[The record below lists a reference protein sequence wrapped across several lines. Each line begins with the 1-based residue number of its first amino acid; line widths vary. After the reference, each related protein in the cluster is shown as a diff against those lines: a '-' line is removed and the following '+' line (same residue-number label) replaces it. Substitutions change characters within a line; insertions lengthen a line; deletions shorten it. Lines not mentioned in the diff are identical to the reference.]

1 MEAKGQGGA
10 MRRFVTV
17 RMREGDEMLINIDAI
32 ACIHVPS
39 ETICICGMTG
49 HGNGLL
55 FLAQGEAERLAGLL
69 KEADDE

>member
-1 MEAKGQGGA
+1 MEAKDQGRA
-10 MRRFVTV
+10 KCSFVAV

-55 FLAQGEAERLAGLL
+55 SLAQGEAERLAGLL

>member
-1 MEAKGQGGA
+1 

-17 RMREGDEMLINIDAI
+17 RIREGDEMLINIDAI
-32 ACIHVPS
+32 AWVHVPS

-55 FLAQGEAERLAGLL
+55 NLARGETERLTVLL